1 MRVKKFSKVLIAVF
15 TVSILVAM
23 LHLLANNI
31 IKQENTRVTDINSSS
46 MNKVALYRVAPI
58 ETVQNKKTFFTEY
71 KGQTISIFI
80 FTSLLILFI
89 SAIAYRKKTRRM
101 KEQLLIVKTEL
112 ASVNSKLQAVHNE
125 IKLKRD
131 EIEVSRE
138 KLIESEEKYAHL
150 AYHDVL
156 TGLPNRQ
163 SLYENASQLF
173 SDLPVKKAALIYID
187 MDNFKYINDTMG
199 HDFGDELIKQASER
213 ISTNIDDKGIL
224 YRIGG
229 DEFVILQAIDEKEAE
244 SLMGRIL
251 YSFRK
256 EFVIKSNSI
265 HISLSIGLAMYP
277 EHGDNISKLMKAA
290 DIAMYTSKESG
301 KNRYEIYQ
309 NSMNVAF
316 NERMNLEKYLHVA
329 MEKQEFELYYQP
341 QVDLNNG
348 KITGLEALLRWKSPE
363 LGNVSPMDFIKV
375 AEDTHLIIPLGE
387 WVLIQACEFL
397 SQLHRSGYPNMAMSV
412 NISPIQIL
420 QEDFTDKVIKILKYF
435 NIAPMCLELELTET
449 LLIESFEN
457 VYKKLQML
465 SDIGIRIAL
474 DDFGKGYSSLNY
486 LRQLPIHTLK
496 IDKCFIDNVSFDTE
510 STTITRHII
519 SMGKSMGL
527 SVVAEGVEVQGQLDY
542 LKKYQCDKM
551 QGYLFSRPLPKSEI
565 VKLVKSAGL
574 KIESVQRG
582 A

>member
-1 MRVKKFSKVLIAVF
+1 MRVKILSKVLIAFF
-15 TVSILVAM
+15 TVAILVTM
-23 LHLLANNI
+23 LYLSVNDINRQ
-31 IKQENTRVTDINSSS
+31 KNTGVSDINSSS
-46 MNKVALYRVAPI
+46 LNRVASNRIAPF
-58 ETVQNKKTFFTEY
+58 ETEQKQMTFFTEY
-71 KGQTISIFI
+71 RKQTISIFI

-89 SAIAYRKKTRRM
+89 ATLAYRKKAKHM
-101 KEQLLIVKTEL
+101 KKQLFNVNAEL
-112 ASVNSKLQAVHNE
+112 ASIHSELQAVHNK
-125 IKLKRD
+125 IKSKRD
-131 EIEVSRE
+131 EIEVIRE
-138 KLIESEEKYAHL
+138 NLIESEKRYSHL
-150 AYHDVL
+150 ALHDVL

-163 SLYENASQLF
+163 ALYENASQLF
-173 SDLPVKKAALIYID
+173 SDLAVKKAALIYID

-199 HDFGDELIKQASER
+199 HDFGDELIKQASKR
-213 ISTNIDDKGIL
+213 ISINMNNKGIL
-224 YRIGG
+224 YRLGG
-229 DEFVILQAIDEKEAE
+229 DEFVILQAINEKEAE
-244 SLMGRIL
+244 SLMSKIL
-251 YSFRK
+251 NSFRK
-256 EFVIKSNSI
+256 EFVIKNSTI

-277 EHGDNISKLMKAA
+277 EHGDIVSKLMKAA

-301 KNRYEIYQ
+301 KNRYEVYQ

-316 NERMNLEKYLHVA
+316 SDRMNLEKYLHVA
-329 MEKQEFELYYQP
+329 MEKHEFELYYQP
-341 QVDLNNG
+341 QIDLNND

-397 SQLHRSGYPNMAMSV
+397 SQLHKSGHPNMAMSV

-420 QEDFTDKVIKILKYF
+420 QEDFTDKVIKILKYY

-449 LLIESFEN
+449 ILIESFEN
-457 VYKKLQML
+457 VYKKLQLL

-510 STTITRHII
+510 NTTITRHII

-565 VKLVKSAGL
+565 EKLVKSPGL
-574 KIESVQRG
+574 KIESIQRG

>member
-1 MRVKKFSKVLIAVF
+1 MRVKIFSKILIAVF
-15 TVSILVAM
+15 TVFILATMFYLSV
-23 LHLLANNI
+23 NEIN
-31 IKQENTRVTDINSSS
+31 KQESIRVSDINSSTL
-46 MNKVALYRVAPI
+46 NRVSSSSIAPF
-58 ETVQNKKTFFTEY
+58 ETEKNQMTFFTAHRE
-71 KGQTISIFI
+71 QTISII
-80 FTSLLILFI
+80 VFTSLLILV
-89 SAIAYRKKTRRM
+89 IATIVYKKKTKHM
-101 KEQLLIVKTEL
+101 KEQLF
-112 ASVNSKLQAVHNE
+112 SVNAELDSVHSELQAVHNE

-131 EIEVSRE
+131 EIETIRE
-138 KLIESEEKYAHL
+138 NLIESEERYTHL
-150 AYHDVL
+150 ALHDVL

-163 SLYENASQLF
+163 AFYENAYQLF
-173 SDLPVKKAALIYID
+173 SDLSVKKAALIYID
-187 MDNFKYINDTMG
+187 VDNFKFINDTMG
-199 HDFGDELIKQASER
+199 HDFGDELIKLASKR
-213 ISTNIDDKGIL
+213 ISINMNNKGIL
-224 YRIGG
+224 YRLGG
-229 DEFVILQAIDEKEAE
+229 DEFLILQAINQKEAE
-244 SLMGRIL
+244 SLMAKIL
-251 YSFRK
+251 DSFRK
-256 EFVIKSNSI
+256 EFVIKSSTV

-277 EHGDNISKLMKAA
+277 EHGDNVSKLMKAT

-301 KNRYEIYQ
+301 KNRYEVYQ
-309 NSMNVAF
+309 SSMNVAF
-316 NERMNLEKYLHVA
+316 CNRMNLEKYLHIA
-329 MEKQEFELYYQP
+329 MEKHEFELYYQP
-341 QVDLNNG
+341 QVDLKND

-397 SQLHRSGYPNMAMSV
+397 SQLHKSGYSNMAMSV

-420 QEDFTDKVIKILKYF
+420 QEDFTDKVIQVLKYF

-449 LLIESFEN
+449 ILIESFEN

-510 STTITRHII
+510 NTTITRHII
-519 SMGKSMGL
+519 SMGKCMGL

-565 VKLVKSAGL
+565 EKLIKAPGL
-574 KIESVQRG
+574 KIESIQRG

>member
-1 MRVKKFSKVLIAVF
+1 MRVKIFSKLLIAVI
-15 TVSILVAM
+15 TAAILVTM
-23 LHLLANNI
+23 LYLFVNNI
-31 IKQENTRVTDINSSS
+31 NKHDNTGVSDINSSA
-46 MNKVALYRVAPI
+46 MNRVISSRIASLEI
-58 ETVQNKKTFFTEY
+58 EQSQMDFFTEY
-71 KGQTISIFI
+71 KEQTISILV
-80 FTSLLILFI
+80 FTSLLIIFI
-89 SAIAYRKKTRRM
+89 AAIVYTRKTKHM
-101 KEQLLIVKTEL
+101 KEQLLIVNAEL
-112 ASVNSKLQAVHNE
+112 ASIQSELQEVHHE

-131 EIEVSRE
+131 EIKVIRE
-138 KLIESEEKYAHL
+138 NLTESEERYTHL
-150 AYHDVL
+150 ALHDVL

-163 SLYENASQLF
+163 ALYENASQLF
-173 SDLPVKKAALIYID
+173 SDLSVKNAALIYID

-199 HDFGDELIKQASER
+199 HDFGDELIKQASKR
-213 ISTNIDDKGIL
+213 ISISLNNKGIL
-224 YRIGG
+224 YRLGG
-229 DEFVILQAIDEKEAE
+229 DEFVILQAINEKEAE
-244 SLMGRIL
+244 SLMAKIL
-251 YSFRK
+251 NSFRK
-256 EFVIKSNSI
+256 EFVIKSSNI

-277 EHGDNISKLMKAA
+277 EHGDSVNKLMKAA

-301 KNRYEIYQ
+301 KNRYEIYKA
-309 NSMNVAF
+309 SMNVAF
-316 NERMNLEKYLHVA
+316 SDRMNLEKYLHVA
-329 MEKQEFELYYQP
+329 MEKHEFELYYQP
-341 QVDLNNG
+341 QVDLRND

-363 LGNVSPMDFIKV
+363 LGNVAPMDFIKV

-397 SQLHRSGYPNMAMSV
+397 SQLHKSGHPNMAMSV

-449 LLIESFEN
+449 ILIESFEN

-465 SDIGIRIAL
+465 SEIGIRIAL

-510 STTITRHII
+510 NTTITRHII

-565 VKLVKSAGL
+565 EKLVKSSGL
-574 KIESVQRG
+574 KIESIQRG

>member
-1 MRVKKFSKVLIAVF
+1 MRVKIFSKVLIAVF
-15 TVSILVAM
+15 TVAILVTM
-23 LHLLANNI
+23 LYLSVNDIN
-31 IKQENTRVTDINSSS
+31 KQENTRVSDINSTSFRIAS
-46 MNKVALYRVAPI
+46 F
-58 ETVQNKKTFFTEY
+58 ETEKNQMTFFTVY
-71 KGQTISIFI
+71 KKQTISIFI
-80 FTSLLILFI
+80 FTSILILFI
-89 SAIAYRKKTRRM
+89 AALVYTKKTKNM
-101 KEQLLIVKTEL
+101 KEQLYNLNAEL
-112 ASVNSKLQAVHNE
+112 ASIHSELQEVHNE

-131 EIEVSRE
+131 EIEVIRDN
-138 KLIESEEKYAHL
+138 LLESEERYTHL
-150 AYHDVL
+150 ALHDVL

-163 SLYENASQLF
+163 ALYENAFQLF
-173 SDLPVKKAALIYID
+173 SDMPVKKAALIYID

-199 HDFGDELIKQASER
+199 HDFGDELIKQASKR
-213 ISTNIDDKGIL
+213 IFINMNKKGIL
-224 YRIGG
+224 YRLGG
-229 DEFVILQAIDEKEAE
+229 DEFVILQAINEKEAE
-244 SLMGRIL
+244 NLMAKIL
-251 YSFRK
+251 NSFRK
-256 EFVIKSNSI
+256 EFVIKSSTI

-277 EHGDNISKLMKAA
+277 EHGDNVSKLMKAA

-301 KNRYEIYQ
+301 KNRYEVYQ
-309 NSMNVAF
+309 SSMNVAF
-316 NERMNLEKYLHVA
+316 SDRMNLEKYLHIA
-329 MEKQEFELYYQP
+329 MEKHEFELYYQP
-341 QVDLNNG
+341 QVDLNND

-397 SQLHRSGYPNMAMSV
+397 SQLHKSGYSNMSMSV

-435 NIAPMCLELELTET
+435 NISPMCLELELTET
-449 LLIESFEN
+449 ILIESFEN

-510 STTITRHII
+510 NTTITRHII

-527 SVVAEGVEVQGQLDY
+527 SVVAEGVEVQGQLEY

-565 VKLVKSAGL
+565 EKLVKSPGL
-574 KIESVQRG
+574 KIESIQRG

>member
-1 MRVKKFSKVLIAVF
+1 MRVKIFSKVLIAVF
-15 TVSILVAM
+15 TVTILVAM
-23 LHLLANNI
+23 MYLFANNI
-31 IKQENTRVTDINSSS
+31 NKQENTRVTDINSSS
-46 MNKVALYRVAPI
+46 LNRVAPI
-58 ETVQNKKTFFTEY
+58 ETEKNQMTFFTEY

-89 SAIAYRKKTRRM
+89 AAIVYRKKTRRM
-101 KEQLLIVKTEL
+101 KEQLLIVNAEL
-112 ASVNSKLQAVHNE
+112 ASANSKLQAVHNE
-125 IKLKRD
+125 IQLKSD
-131 EIEVSRE
+131 EIKVLRE
-138 KLIESEEKYAHL
+138 NLIESEEKYAHL

-163 SLYENASQLF
+163 ALYENASQLF
-173 SDLPVKKAALIYID
+173 SDLSVKKAALIYID
-187 MDNFKYINDTMG
+187 MDNFKYINDTIG

-213 ISTNIDDKGIL
+213 ISTNIDNKGIL

-229 DEFVILQAIDEKEAE
+229 DEFVVLQAIDEKEAE

-256 EFVIKSNSI
+256 ELIIKSNSI
-265 HISLSIGLAMYP
+265 HISLSIGVAMYP
-277 EHGDNISKLMKAA
+277 EHGDDVSKLMKAA

-397 SQLHRSGYPNMAMSV
+397 SQLHRSGHPNMAMSV

-449 LLIESFEN
+449 ILIESFEN

-510 STTITRHII
+510 STTIIRHII

-565 VKLVKSAGL
+565 VKLVKSPGL